1 MRRSIG
7 LGLSFSWIFTLLTAA
22 SSLTAQTSFQPSFQ
36 SSILSVPCAYQ
47 IIVGDFNGD
56 KVPDIAAWCLSQEE
70 VYVLLGNGDGTYKP
84 YVMTSFAS
92 ADINSD
98 TPSDYL
104 MVAADLNGDGKTDLV
119 YTGYGPHIT
128 IKNPDGTGYSGPSS
142 TVVVLLANGDGTFAP
157 PNTVATS
164 LTGFIVGAADLNGD
178 GIPDLV
184 LDGGIQFDGV
194 EVMFGQGDGTF
205 SSSVPLDLPP
215 GYFAPHFDA
224 AADFH
229 RDGKLD
235 ILFQEWQPFEL
246 NHDTEPFWVLQNQ
259 GSGVFSAPALVF
271 TQITRASRTIVLAD
285 FNGDGKLDIGV
296 LAPDPSSGRAFRVY
310 FGNGDGTFQTPTNQL
325 GTFDHPLFALDL
337 NGDGKA
343 DMVQMTDDG
352 DLIFYLSNGDGT
364 FQTLPA
370 MSILAPFQPTGVADL
385 NGDGKPDILGFA
397 STGLGVLINTT
408 VLAST
413 TGAVNGASF
422 VTGGPLTGGSIASI
436 FGSGFSSANTYASVI
451 PLPTTLDDVSVTI
464 AGFPAPLLF
473 AGAKQINLQV
483 PWGVTGSNADVVV
496 TVNGTP
502 LAPYSVSIAA
512 ISPAVFTTQSGI
524 GQAIA
529 INPDGTLA
537 GAEGSIP
544 GTLTHPAKVGDPLVI
559 LATGL
564 GPVAPTVADGANSE
578 DTLRNTVSTP
588 TILIGGTAAEVEF
601 SGLSPQFVGLNQINV
616 VVPQVTAGVWP
627 LQISM
632 DGVVSSAQVTIAVEN
647 N

>member
-1 MRRSIG
+1 MPRSICF
-7 LGLSFSWIFTLLTAA
+7 GLSFWWMFTLLTAA
-22 SSLTAQTSFQPSFQ
+22 SSLAAQTSFQPSFQ
-36 SSILSVPCAYQ
+36 SSVLSVPCAYQ

-56 KVPDIAAWCLSQEE
+56 KVPDIAAWCLSQKE
-70 VYVLLGNGDGTYKP
+70 VYVLLGNVDGTFKP
-84 YVMTSFAS
+84 FVMTSFAS

-164 LTGFIVGAADLNGD
+164 LTGFVVGAADLNGD
-178 GIPDLV
+178 GIPGLV
-184 LDGGIQFDGV
+184 LDGGIYFDGL

-229 RDGKLD
+229 SDGKLD
-235 ILFQEWQPFEL
+235 ILTQEWQPFEL

-385 NGDGKPDILGFA
+385 NGDGQPDILGFA
-397 STGLGVLINTT
+397 STGLRVLINTT
-408 VLAST
+408 IINTTILAST

-436 FGSGFSSANTYASVI
+436 FGSGFSSVNTYASVI

-464 AGFPAPLLF
+464 GGFPAPLLF
-473 AGAKQINLQV
+473 VCVHRGHLPGRFHHPIRY
-483 PWGVTGSNADVVV
+483 WTSDRH
-496 TVNGTP
+496 
-502 LAPYSVSIAA
+502 
-512 ISPAVFTTQSGI
+512 QSGWHAGRRGRVHSRHAHASGKDRQPI
-524 GQAIA
+524 GYSRHR
-529 INPDGTLA
+529 A
-537 GAEGSIP
+537 GP
-544 GTLTHPAKVGDPLVI
+544 R
-559 LATGL
+559 
-564 GPVAPTVADGANSE
+564 VAHSCRRREFRGY
-578 DTLRNTVSTP
+578 LRNTVSTP
-588 TILIGGTAAEVEF
+588 TILIGGTAAQVQF

-616 VVPQVTAGVWP
+616 TVPQVTAGVWP

-632 DGVVSSAQVTIAVEN
+632 GGVVSSAQVTIAVEN
-647 N
+647 E